1 MTSLPQAFMIV
12 TKIGEKDE
20 LAAEEVII
28 R

>member
-20 LAAEEVII
+20 LAAEEVIL